1 MNDIDIYRMEGR
13 TMLHSFLIGNV
24 LGLAGYSM
32 IELYKYY
39 ITKPNKEKIN
49 KEKINIQNEKILSM
63 RSIINLQLEE
73 IEEKEKFIKEQS
85 EIIDEQS
92 VEIQNK
98 DLIIYELR
106 SKHKKVRDK
115 IVIEYED

>member
-1 MNDIDIYRMEGR
+1 MNDIYIMEEKS
-13 TMLHSFLIGNV
+13 MLQSFLIGNV
-24 LGLAGYSM
+24 LGLTTYSM

-39 ITKPNKEKIN
+39 TGNTKDNTLDN
-49 KEKINIQNEKILSM
+49 YKEKINIQNEKILSLKNM
-63 RSIINLQLEE
+63 INIQLEE
-73 IEEKEKFIKEQS
+73 IEDKAKFIKEQS

-92 VEIQNK
+92 IELEKKNK
-98 DLIIYELR
+98 IIIDLR

>member
-49 KEKINIQNEKILSM
+49 IQNEKILSM
-63 RSIINLQLEE
+63 RSVINLQLEE

-92 VEIQNK
+92 VEIQKK

>member
-1 MNDIDIYRMEGR
+1 MNDIDIYRMEGK

-39 ITKPNKEKIN
+39 IIKPNKEKN
-49 KEKINIQNEKILSM
+49 NIQNEKILSM

-73 IEEKEKFIKEQS
+73 IEEKDKFIKEQS

-92 VEIQNK
+92 VEIQKK

-106 SKHKKVRDK
+106 SNHKKVRDK